1 MMPVQIKNTTLYS
14 VSELS
19 QMLHLTP
26 TTVRS
31 YLNKGKLRGKK
42 AYGRWYFMLSV
53 MVAEKGKAIVGFFL
67 MLYPQTLCLTHW
79 IKALIINK
87 GAC

>member
-1 MMPVQIKNTTLYS
+1 
-14 VSELS
+14 
-19 QMLHLTP
+19 
-26 TTVRS
+26 
-31 YLNKGKLRGKK
+31 
-42 AYGRWYFMLSV
+42 MLSV

-87 GAC
+87 GD